1 MVWQYLLRGWL
12 EQQAK
17 QKLYEAAQK
26 AMAGQAKSGQAGAAG
41 EDETQAAVEELGPC
55 EIGVVM
61 ALGIELGG
69 AVDLLQNQTMIRG
82 EGFEVHLGRFADRSV
97 ALVQSGAGREAAARA
112 TQALIAGHRPA
123 WVVSAGFAGGL
134 AGQLKKF
141 DFLFADQVVD
151 TQGGKFTIDLGS
163 GREQLAA
170 AKHVHS
176 GRLLTVDEIIRTA
189 AEKRDLGQRYDA
201 LGVDM
206 ETLAVAQACSQHG
219 VRLLSVRIVS
229 DCVDDELPPEVLKLM
244 NPQSTAR
251 KLGTALGAIVNRP
264 GSMKDMWKLREDALV
279 AAVKLAKFLTGVVT
293 QLH

>member
-17 QKLYEAAQK
+17 QKLYEAAQE

-170 AKHVHS
+170 AKHVHV

-279 AAVKLAKFLTGVVT
+279 ASDKLAKFLTGVVT